1 MAIGGTSLKVQ
12 EIEMRARPDIVV
24 ATPGRLVDHIQ
35 NTHSFDLETVEV
47 SGASCLAG
55 LLVRVLFTSLKIR

>member
-1 MAIGGTSLKVQ
+1 
-12 EIEMRARPDIVV
+12 MRARPDIVV

-47 SGASCLAG
+47 SRPNMSFLYSHNDIVWPLSDAYDD
-55 LLVRVLFTSLKIR
+55 F